1 MRIGSLGAWPDRGL
15 PFPPRRAQAA
25 DQNADVATCGTVSY
39 LRSLRVQ
46 ALQLLALPFLSQ
58 TNNTLWK

>member
-25 DQNADVATCGTVSY
+25 DQNANFATFRTVTY
-39 LRSLRVQ
+39 LPNLRVQ
-46 ALQLLALPFLSQ
+46 GLQLLALPFLSQ
-58 TNNTLWK
+58 TTNTLWK